1 MPKALKRW
9 HAVCVKSDMAVDV
22 RSRMK
27 ARAEEAEVD
36 RTLGGNLFVW
46 LGGLALGLGLFL
58 VGLSLAPQMGG
69 FLLMAASGVLAGLS
83 YTEVMLRMP
92 TVTHRFTLSLLLTLI
107 VLAVIVAGALAFANS
122 LPTPAQNPDV
132 KLLPNQH

>member
-1 MPKALKRW
+1 
-9 HAVCVKSDMAVDV
+9 MAVDIH
-22 RSRMK
+22 SQ
-27 ARAEEAEVD
+27 APAEEAEVD

-58 VGLSLAPQMGG
+58 VAVSMAPQTGG
-69 FLLMAASGVLAGLS
+69 FVLMAVSGVLAGLS
-83 YTEVMLRMP
+83 YTELMLRMP

-107 VLAVIVAGALAFANS
+107 VLAVIVAGALVFANS

-132 KLLPNQH
+132 NLLPAQGS